1 MRTNKIK
8 VALSLFTLLVLMP
21 IAGTRAQFYYDPIV
35 VYEAATENSV
45 LPGARAAGMGGA
57 QMAAGMD
64 GSVLWYNPGLLTR
77 ISRSE
82 LSGTLTH
89 QKFTNETI
97 LGGSGSMPDADVSN
111 TRLGSL
117 WGTYK
122 VPTYQGGMVIGFA
135 VNRVKSFDRIFR
147 YASSPGW
154 LDNSYALA
162 GWGGGEDETGSL
174 WAWSF
179 GGAIELSPRAS
190 VGMSLDIFDGDDD
203 WNFFFDSTDVF
214 NAYRYSYSHTINDDY
229 TGVSGK
235 IGFNYDL
242 ESNISLAG
250 VIGFPTSITVDQ
262 ESELYEYDNVNL
274 DYRDYGT
281 SSYRYTL
288 PFWLGLGAQVRLEDL
303 TLTGDVSFMDYSQL
317 QYRSGLEDIAGLNQ
331 TAKRYYDETVTFR
344 VGAEYVIQPSG
355 TRLRLGY
362 YQEPVGFQ
370 GFNMDKEPHF
380 FTFGAGFLVDR
391 SVMIDLAFLTGSW
404 KLERDDGGLLT
415 TEKYKANR
423 FMVTVSYRL

>member
-1 MRTNKIK
+1 MRTFDFKI
-8 VALSLFTLLVLMP
+8 VITILTLTVMMP
-21 IAGTRAQFYYDPIV
+21 ILSARAQF
-35 VYEAATENSV
+35 
-45 LPGARAAGMGGA
+45 MGGA

-77 ISRSE
+77 ITRSE

-89 QKFTNETI
+89 QKFTNETF
-97 LGGSGSMPDADVSN
+97 LNGSGRMPDADVSN
-111 TRLGSL
+111 TRLGSI

-147 YASSPGW
+147 YASSPTW
-154 LDNSYALA
+154 LDDPYVSTS
-162 GWGGGEDETGSL
+162 GWGGGEDEIGSL
-174 WAWSF
+174 WAWTF

-190 VGMSLDIFDGDDD
+190 VGLSIDIFDGDDD
-203 WNFFFDSTDVF
+203 WTFFFDSTDVAA
-214 NAYRYSYSHTINDDY
+214 NYSYSYSHTINDDY

-250 VIGFPTSITVDQ
+250 VIGFPTSLTVDQ
-262 ESELYEYDNVNL
+262 ASEYYEYDNQNL
-274 DYRDYGT
+274 DSYDYWT

-303 TLTGDVSFMDYSQL
+303 TLAGDVSFMDYSQL
-317 QYRSGLEDIAGLNQ
+317 QYRSGLEDLAGLNQ

-362 YQEPVGFQ
+362 YQEPAGFQ
-370 GFNMDKEPHF
+370 GFNMESEPHF

-391 SVMIDLAFLTGSW
+391 SVMIDLAFLTGNW
-404 KLERDDGGLLT
+404 KREDPAIASI
-415 TEKYKANR
+415 EKYKANR
-423 FMVTVSYRL
+423 FMVTISYRL

>member
-1 MRTNKIK
+1 MRTIRFKI
-8 VALSLFTLLVLMP
+8 ALSTLLVLVAIP
-21 IAGTRAQFYYDPIV
+21 IIGVRAQFYYDPMV
-35 VYEAATENSV
+35 VYEAATENSI

-77 ISRSE
+77 INRSE
-82 LSGTLTH
+82 ISGTLTH
-89 QKFTNETI
+89 QKFKNETFI
-97 LGGSGSMPDADVSN
+97 GGAGSIPDADVSN
-111 TRLGSL
+111 TRLGSI

-135 VNRVKSFDRIFR
+135 VNRVRSFDRIFR
-147 YASSPGW
+147 YASSPTW
-154 LDNSYALA
+154 LDNSYSAS

-190 VGMSLDIFDGDDD
+190 VGLSIDVFDGDDD
-203 WNFFFDSTDVF
+203 WTFFFDSTEVAA
-214 NAYRYSYSHTINDDY
+214 NYRYSYSHTINDDY

-235 IGFNYDL
+235 LGFNYDL
-242 ESNISLAG
+242 ENNLSLSG
-250 VIGFPTSITVDQ
+250 VIGFPTSLSVDQ
-262 ESELYEYDNVNL
+262 ASETYEYDNVNL
-274 DYRDYGT
+274 DSYDYWT

-317 QYRSGLEDIAGLNQ
+317 QYRSGLEDLAGLNQ

-370 GFNMDKEPHF
+370 GFNMETEPHF

-391 SVMIDLAFLTGSW
+391 SVMIDLAFLTGNW
-404 KLERDDGGLLT
+404 KREDPT
-415 TEKYKANR
+415 IASVEKYKANR
-423 FMVTVSYRL
+423 FMMTVSYRL